1 MDIIYSSNL
10 ITEIL
15 LINTEFLFTSDS
27 QIFESGGVEGTYS
40 NYLGHH
46 LGPELKVFKSFKF
59 SDYEVKVQ
67 IDEPYAF
74 TTETYMYTIILN
86 ENDQTIIR
94 KGVAT
99 AILKKDN
106 GKWRIM
112 KSHSSS
118 RNKK

>member
-1 MDIIYSSNL
+1 
-10 ITEIL
+10 
-15 LINTEFLFTSDS
+15 
-27 QIFESGGVEGTYS
+27 
-40 NYLGHH
+40 
-46 LGPELKVFKSFKF
+46 VFKSFQF

-74 TTETYMYTIILN
+74 TTETYIYTIVLN
-86 ENDQTIIR
+86 EDDRTIIK

-106 GKWRIM
+106 GKWQIM

-118 RNKK
+118 RNPK